1 MGLNRSAGFAILV
14 VANVEAHV
22 GLSHQ
27 AQKAESTAAV
37 PCQHSIYNLLQATC
51 VYRKVHVLNFL

>member
-51 VYRKVHVLNFL
+51 VYRKLN